1 VTRWLALGLGLS
13 SAGCGYFSGAS
24 DLEIVDSPEL
34 SEQWACLGQ
43 GAPLLETEPIRFSAP
58 VRNLATNRLV
68 ETVTARFCEGEPCN
82 TPLAE
87 VEGVDGVLT
96 FPPIEPEF
104 RGYLEIESPG
114 MLPAVVELLRPIGAM
129 RRLPE
134 LRLLAAAALNAY
146 ASSLGKSVDEELG
159 QALFWA
165 EDCAGD
171 PAPGVAVEAVDGV
184 LEDTKNYY
192 VVDFELPT
200 DAIDRTQKSGGGGFI
215 NLSPGFP
222 RFEAHLAEGGS
233 RISSFAARV
242 RPGTVTFFVVE
253 PE

>member
-1 VTRWLALGLGLS
+1 MSRWLLLVLGLS

-24 DLEIVDSPEL
+24 ELEIVDSPEL
-34 SEQWACLGQ
+34 AEPWTCLGE
-43 GAPLLETEPIRFSAP
+43 GSPLIELDPITFSAP

-68 ETVTARFCEGEPCN
+68 DSVRARFCEGEPCN

-104 RGYLEIESPG
+104 RGYIELESPG

-129 RRLPE
+129 RKLPE
-134 LRLLAAAALNAY
+134 LRVIAAAALTTY

-159 QALFWA
+159 QAMFWV

-171 PAPGVAVEAVDGV
+171 PAPGVSVEAVDGV
-184 LEDTKNYY
+184 LENTRNYY

-200 DAIDRTQKSGGGGFI
+200 DAIDRTQKSGGGGFV

-222 RFEAHLAEGGS
+222 RFEARLAEGQTT
-233 RISSFAARV
+233 ISSFAARV